1 MGYSILV
8 DVYAIASTR
17 YFLIALTLPSL
28 LKKDILVQS
37 DAITYDDDD
46 DLLTFIVKYAV
57 FINSRN
63 DLELWSNTLDSGS
76 TGNISIINWHVSD
89 L

>member
-76 TGNISIINWHVSD
+76 TGNISIIN
-89 L
+89 